1 MSIRIER
8 AVWPDVEDKPKWELP
23 VIQTEYGEIWK
34 MKADLFDMSPEGKQL
49 RALDGWKEHTKNGVA
64 PAKNGALVDVI
75 FRNGESSMMCVI
87 GKRFDGADD
96 WTITNDPR
104 DVVEYK
110 LLGNG
115 ILA

>member
-1 MSIRIER
+1 MGLRIER
-8 AVWPDVEDKPKWELP
+8 APDVEATERPEWTLP

-34 MKADLFDMSPEGKQL
+34 MKPDLFDMTPEGVAA
-49 RALDGWKEHTKNGVA
+49 RAALGWKKHTKNGEA
-64 PAKNGALVDVI
+64 PAKKGALVDVI

-96 WTITNDPR
+96 WTITGDPR

-110 LLGNG
+110 LHGNG
-115 ILA
+115 IIA

>member
-8 AVWPDVEDKPKWELP
+8 APEEAFVEKPKWVLP
-23 VIQTEYGEIWK
+23 TKMTEYGEVWK
-34 MKADLFDMSPEGKQL
+34 MKPDLFDMTPEGVAA
-49 RALDGWKEHTKNGVA
+49 RAEQGWKKHTKNGEA

-96 WTITNDPR
+96 WTITGDPR

-115 ILA
+115 IFA